1 LRESDIVCRWGGEEF
16 LVVLKHCDLD
26 AAWQL
31 AEKIRTTIERET
43 VVWGVEKIS
52 VQGSLGVVQRHSGE
66 SIDQL
71 LARADQALYRA
82 KHLGRNRAEKDAD

>member
-1 LRESDIVCRWGGEEF
+1 
-16 LVVLKHCDLD
+16 
-26 AAWQL
+26 
-31 AEKIRTTIERET
+31 